1 MTPSDLPSNAPSA
14 NPSLSLSPSSSPSPQ
29 PSSEPSS
36 VPSLSLSPSSS
47 PSSKPSDN
55 PSTSAAPSVSNA
67 PSISNRPSESMF
79 PSSSPTLSMIPSSSP
94 SSYPSVSNAPSLMPS
109 ITNVPGCSG
118 LNDGLTNY
126 CINPTFTEQNIPLT
140 NLDNKGSYINAQP
153 LNLCQGHCEI
163 DDNCNPGL
171 VCMAQDSNG
180 NVDGCT
186 GTSPNEGWKYCT
198 YPSLTLRSVIDT
210 GADSSL
216 SINDVR
222 DSFLRIHNEGKLQVF
237 SKENGLLWDS
247 VDGKKDGFEVCTE
260 NNCGF
265 NTEFDVSITTARDII
280 FAGDYNHVD
289 FATDIKESIDGGL
302 SVTTTSIK
310 VKGTTSKAYEFVTP
324 LQVNS
329 TLFMKFNYTVV
340 DGAKAFALCF
350 DDGITKRV
358 ENDGRVLSKCA
369 AIGGSS
375 VSDVLS
381 TSVSLD
387 ENIQSTS
394 QNVTVVEFGLSN
406 LFPSQIGKLRY
417 IGILQVMN
425 DNVFTDSFSLIE
437 EPKFFYK
444 ENVQE
449 NPQRRL
455 DQTANSICVCNST
468 ELASTLAP
476 GLHHTCQAEGDF
488 CTSAKNILTEITK
501 NENDPCLTASEC
513 RSGIC
518 GDEPNK
524 VCLSEVR
531 GIS

>member
-14 NPSLSLSPSSSPSPQ
+14 NPSLSLSPSSSPSSQ
-29 PSSEPSS
+29 PS
-36 VPSLSLSPSSS
+36 
-47 PSSKPSDN
+47 DI
-55 PSTSAAPSVSNA
+55 PSTSAAPSASNA

-79 PSSSPTLSMIPSSSP
+79 PSSSPSLSMIPSSSP

-109 ITNVPGCSG
+109 ITNVPGCTG
-118 LNDGLTNY
+118 LNDGITNY
-126 CINPTFTEQNIPLT
+126 CIDPAITEQNIPLT
-140 NLDNKGSYINAQP
+140 NLDYDSFQSGVIVS
-153 LNLCQGHCEI
+153 LCQGHCEQ
-163 DDNCNPGL
+163 DSNCRDGL

-180 NVDGCT
+180 NIDGCV
-186 GTSPNEGWKYCT
+186 GTSTEEGWKYCT
-198 YPSLTLRSVIDT
+198 YPSLRSVIDS

-237 SKENGLLWDS
+237 SKENGLIWDS
-247 VDGKKDGFEVCTE
+247 VNGTKDGFEVCTE

-265 NTEFDVSITTARDII
+265 NSDFDVSITTARDII

-289 FATDIKESIDGGL
+289 FATDIEESIDGGL
-302 SVTTTSIK
+302 SVTTSSVK

-324 LQVNS
+324 LHVNS
-329 TLFMKFNYTVV
+329 TLYMNFTYTVV

-358 ENDGRVLSKCA
+358 EGDGRVLSKCA

-375 VSDVLS
+375 ITDVLS

-394 QNVTVVEFGLSN
+394 QNETVVEFGLSN

-488 CTSAKNILTEITK
+488 CTSAKNVLTEITK

-518 GDEPNK
+518 GDGTNN

-531 GIS
+531 GILLIFWISLFLTHL

>member
-1 MTPSDLPSNAPSA
+1 MTPSDLPSDVPSA
-14 NPSLSLSPSSSPSPQ
+14 IPSLSLSPSSLPSSQ

-36 VPSLSLSPSSS
+36 MPSLSQDPSSL
-47 PSSKPSDN
+47 PSSQPSDN
-55 PSTSAAPSVSNA
+55 LSTSAAPSVSNA

-79 PSSSPTLSMIPSSSP
+79 PSSSPSLSSSPSSNP
-94 SSYPSVSNAPSLMPS
+94 SSYPSVSNEPSLMPS

-118 LNDGLTNY
+118 LNDGITNY
-126 CINPTFTEQNIPLT
+126 CINPTFTEQNVPLT
-140 NLDNKGSYINAQP
+140 NLDSKGSYINAQP
-153 LNLCQGHCEI
+153 LNLCQGHCENDI
-163 DDNCNPGL
+163 NCSEGL

-180 NVDGCT
+180 NVDGCV

-198 YPSLTLRSVIDT
+198 YPSLRSVINS

-216 SINDVR
+216 SINDVN
-222 DSFLRIHNEGKLQVF
+222 DSFLRITNEGKLQVF
-237 SKENGLLWDS
+237 SKEDGLLWDS
-247 VDGKKDGFEVCTE
+247 INGTKTEFEECETGSE
-260 NNCGF
+260 FCGF
-265 NTEFDVSITTARDII
+265 NSDFDVSITTARDII

-289 FATDIKESIDGGL
+289 FATDIEESIDGGL
-302 SVTTTSIK
+302 SVTTSSIK

-324 LQVNS
+324 LHVNS
-329 TLFMKFNYTVV
+329 TLYMNFTYTVV

-358 ENDGRVLSKCA
+358 ERDGRVLSKCA

-375 VSDVLS
+375 ITDVLS

-387 ENIQSTS
+387 DSIQSTS
-394 QNVTVVEFGLSN
+394 QNQTVVEFGLSN
-406 LFPSQIGKLRY
+406 LFPSQTGKLRY
-417 IGILQVMN
+417 LGILQVMN

-444 ENVQE
+444 GNAR
-449 NPQRRL
+449 RRL
-455 DQTANSICVCNST
+455 DQTANNLCVCSSS

-518 GDEPNK
+518 RDG
-524 VCLSEVR
+524 VCSSEVR
-531 GIS
+531 KIS